1 MDKTIQKILMAGLL
15 FISFGI
21 TNILAQDNFTLIN
34 YTPDDGAKIEAAL
47 FDAGMEKAVIFAHGA
62 IFNKESWY
70 FLAGKFQKQG
80 VSSLSI
86 DLRGYGNSTADNLN
100 QKYFDILGAIQ
111 FLKEKGIKEINIIGG
126 SMGGAA
132 ILQALSHTQDPLIK
146 KVVLL
151 APAGGPPIK
160 SHSIDKLFIISKQEG
175 LYDRVKS
182 VFNDSAS
189 PKDMKEYEGSSHA
202 QHMFKANYSYELTRL
217 IIDFIE

>member
-1 MDKTIQKILMAGLL
+1 MLFFSLGVSMIQV
-15 FISFGI
+15 
-21 TNILAQDNFTLIN
+21 QDNFTLVN
-34 YTPDDGAKIEAAL
+34 YTTGDGGKIEAAL
-47 FDAGMEKAVIFAHGA
+47 FDTGMEKAVIFAHGA

-70 FLAGKFQKQG
+70 FLVGKFQKQG
-80 VSSLSI
+80 ISSLSI
-86 DLRGYGNSTADNLN
+86 DFRGYGNSTADNLN
-100 QKYFDILGAIQ
+100 QKYFDVLGAIQ

-160 SHSIDKLFIISKQEG
+160 SHSINKLFIVSKQEG

-189 PKDMKEYEGSSHA
+189 PKAIKEYEGCSHA
-202 QHMFKANYSYELTRL
+202 QHMFKANYSDELTSF
-217 IIDFIE
+217 IICFIKD